1 MNDRHMRNET
11 AELIVPEEKLQK
23 ATLGMGCFWSPDA
36 LFGHLPGVIRTKTG
50 YAGGTAEQPTYRD
63 MGDHSETVELEF
75 DPAVITFEDVLD
87 VFWDH
92 HNPVNINGY
101 KGRQYMSLILCHNG
115 EQQEAVQAV
124 ISRRKKQG
132 STKTE
137 TETETEVAPCPV
149 FYPAE
154 ERHQKY
160 YLKRFP
166 DAVYKLGKLYPSHR
180 ELVNSTL
187 AARLNGL
194 AKGYTS
200 LERVAGE
207 IKEWPMEP
215 AARQKVLDLIRQ
227 IRW

>member
-1 MNDRHMRNET
+1 MNDCHAGKET
-11 AELIVPEEKLQK
+11 AGLTLPQSNLQT

-36 LFGHLPGVIRTKTG
+36 LFGHLPGVIRTRVG
-50 YAGGTAEQPTYRD
+50 YAGGRTEQPTYRE
-63 MGDHSETVELEF
+63 MGDHSETVELDF
-75 DPAVITFEDVLD
+75 DPEDITFEDILD
-87 VFWDH
+87 VFWNN

-101 KGRQYMSLILCHNG
+101 KGRQYLSLILYHNR

-132 STKTE
+132 ST
-137 TETETEVAPCPV
+137 ETETEVAPYSM

-166 DAVYKLGKLYPSHR
+166 DAIDKLGTLYPSHH

-207 IKEWPMEP
+207 IKQWPVEP
-215 AARQKVLDLIRQ
+215 EARQKVLDLIRR

>member
-1 MNDRHMRNET
+1 MNDRAESDT
-11 AELIVPEEKLQK
+11 SELILPEKKLQT

-36 LFGHLPGVIRTKTG
+36 LFGHLPGVIRTRTG
-50 YAGGTAEQPTYRD
+50 YAGGTAEQPTYRE
-63 MGDHSETVELEF
+63 MGDHSETVELAF
-75 DPAVITFEDVLD
+75 DPAVITFEDLLD
-87 VFWDH
+87 VFWNH

-101 KGRQYMSLILCHNG
+101 KGRQYLYLILYHNE
-115 EQQEAVQAV
+115 EQQEAVQTV
-124 ISRRKKQG
+124 ISRRKKLG
-132 STKTE
+132 SAR
-137 TETETEVAPCPV
+137 TETETEVAPCSV

-166 DAVYKLGKLYPSHR
+166 DAVDKLGTLYPSHR

-194 AKGYTS
+194 AKGCTS

-207 IKEWPMEP
+207 IREWPLEP
-215 AARQKVLDLIRQ
+215 AARQKVLELIRQ